1 VFEAL
6 VTNLECH
13 NFSTSFVCTSSHTT
27 LLANGVKFAP
37 TPFTLPVHA
46 LEREVKKFV
55 NSSRW
60 RAFHASHGDNND
72 AVNPPERMPALY
84 RPSGLIA
91 EPGDE
96 PVERWL
102 SSFSDQVMHLGATRL
117 CVKNADI
124 PRNSTDP
131 HLRHFNLPALQRRA
145 LAELIAAARF
155 TRHADGSFSPPRIV
169 ICNADKNLGLTIV
182 DYEWFRKE
190 CTAQLNNLQFYRKIE
205 PRLAPQLIWAA
216 YLHLKR
222 LVFAGRRVRNF
233 ADAVPEPAPD
243 KRSAAQ
249 RFLLAVP
256 PDHPSHRTPSFYVI
270 PKVHKP
276 RLVGRPITPAHRFC
290 LAPACELITR
300 VLHPI
305 VSLVPEILRDTTQLL
320 LELEESATL
329 SIVTGEE
336 IYLITGDVESLY
348 TNIPRLLCLELLAS
362 LPIPRVILDLLA
374 LVFESCYVRFDN
386 EYFQQ
391 IDGFPM
397 GISPAPDVA
406 NLFLWL
412 LVRQLGTPPPSRLLY
427 RRLIDDLFIVWRGPR
442 AALDAYLATINSL
455 HRNIRITWTISRQSA
470 AFLDLDIHLGE
481 RYRDGQRRL
490 DVRVHQKQLN
500 RYLYIPSLS
509 FHKRSQHRAW
519 IKAELLRFVRNTSSP
534 TDYKRLRRAFFKRL
548 CSRGHRI
555 AFLRSVFSNKWSAHS
570 NRDTLLS
577 LQQHRQDTAYK
588 SAVQL
593 VDQIASPSSRTL
605 LLQLWTAW
613 CTRDSPASARTP
625 ATPWPDVEGLLLRQD
640 LVSIAR
646 DRSLDDLF
654 GLYTR
659 EAPPPAFFIPLTS
672 ATAGLRWRNLAL
684 TQPPKPITG
693 VSDHGNKKRKILLV
707 HRRPP
712 TLGMLLRFRNPLH
725 CKPLGPRNF
734 ADSAANSAPRANT

>member
-1 VFEAL
+1 M
-6 VTNLECH
+6 TNLECH

-37 TPFTLPVHA
+37 TPFTLSVHA
-46 LEREVKKFV
+46 LEREVNKFV

-60 RAFHASHGDNND
+60 RAFHASRGNNNNND
-72 AVNPPERMPALY
+72 AVNPSVRMPALY
-84 RPSGLIA
+84 RPSGLLA
-91 EPGDE
+91 EPGNE
-96 PVERWL
+96 QIERWL
-102 SSFSDQVMHLGATRL
+102 RTFSDQVIHLGATRL

-124 PRNSTDP
+124 PRNTTDP
-131 HLRHFNLPALQRRA
+131 HLRHFNLPAFQRRA

-182 DYEWFRKE
+182 DYEWFHKE

-205 PRLAPQLIWAA
+205 PRLAPQLIRAA
-216 YLHLKR
+216 YLHLRR
-222 LVFAGRRVRNF
+222 LVFAGRRVHDPM
-233 ADAVPEPAPD
+233 DAVPEPAPD
-243 KRSAAQ
+243 KYSTAQ

-305 VSLVPEILRDTTQLL
+305 VSLVPEILRDSTQLL

-329 SIVTGEE
+329 SIVPGEQ

-348 TNIPRLLCLELLAS
+348 TNIPRQLCLKLLAS
-362 LPIPRVILDLLA
+362 LPIPRVTLDLLE
-374 LVFESCYVRFDN
+374 LVFDSCYVRFDN
-386 EYFQQ
+386 DYYQQ

-412 LVRQLGTPPPSRLLY
+412 LVHRLGAPPPSRLLY
-427 RRLIDDLFIVWRGPR
+427 RRLIDDLFMVWRGPR
-442 AALDAYLATINSL
+442 AALDAYLSTINSL
-455 HRNIRITWTISRQSA
+455 HPNIRITWTISQQSA

-481 RYRDGQRRL
+481 RYHDRQHRL

-509 FHKRSQHRAW
+509 FHKQSQHRAW
-519 IKAELLRFVRNTSSP
+519 IKAELLRFMRNTSSP
-534 TDYKRLRRAFFKRL
+534 IDYKRLRRAFFKRL
-548 CSRGHRI
+548 QSRGHRI
-555 AFLRSVFSNKWSAHS
+555 AFLRSVFSNKWSAHT
-570 NRDTLLS
+570 NRDSLLS
-577 LQQHRQDTAYK
+577 LQQYRQDAAYK

-593 VDQIASPSSRTL
+593 VDQIASPSSHTL
-605 LLQLWTAW
+605 LLQLWNAW
-613 CTRDSPASARTP
+613 RDRSAPASARTP

-646 DRSLDDLF
+646 DHSLDDIF

-684 TQPPKPITG
+684 TLPPTLITG
-693 VSDHGNKKRKILLV
+693 ATDRDPKRKILLV

-725 CKPLGPRNF
+725 CKPLAPRNF
-734 ADSAANSAPRANT
+734 VDSAANPAPRANT